1 MTSKIFFRIGIVSS
15 LSYTSYIEYVRYNIK
30 PNLLKLEF
38 NLGSADDIV
47 RDNLRTGDVI
57 LFNRRWYHYHIPMAI
72 VIKLYQVINN
82 SNFDHCGIIIQDKLG
97 VPHVFESSPF
107 GGCSLYKFENRILVS
122 QSHQI
127 IVIPLFSKEDKGI
140 TINQREDMYNYSID
154 IINNKK
160 VNSEFFGLSKSII
173 ITLLKSTPLRSN
185 LTDIY
190 NCSNIELVINS
201 WKILGLNISTLDENI
216 ELSTIKSLM
225 NRKIILKPYYLGED
239 ILMRTK

>member
-1 MTSKIFFRIGIVSS
+1 MTKKIFFRIGIASS
-15 LSYTSYIEYVRYNIK
+15 IIYTSYIEYTRYNIK

-47 RDNLRTGDVI
+47 RDNLRTGDVV

-72 VIKLYQVINN
+72 VIKLYQIINN
-82 SNFDHCGIIIQDKLG
+82 SNFDHCGIIVQDKLG
-97 VPHVFESSPF
+97 VPHVFESTPF

-127 IVIPLFSKEDKGI
+127 IVIPLFSKQDKGI
-140 TINQREDMYNYSID
+140 TIDQREDMHNYSMD

-160 VNSEFFGLSKSII
+160 INSEFFGLTKNII
-173 ITLLKSTPLRSN
+173 ITILKSTPLRSN
-185 LTDIY
+185 LKDIY
-190 NCSNIELVINS
+190 SCSNTELVINS
-201 WKILGLNISTLDENI
+201 WKKLGLNVSTLEQNI
-216 ELSTIKSLM
+216 ELTTIKSLID
-225 NRKIILKPYYLGED
+225 RRIILKPFYLGED